1 MSYEEENEF
10 WQDLIFVQKQSFI
23 NLFACLML
31 YSGIRISEALGLTWD
46 DINMEEK
53 TININHQ
60 MLCRNLNGKLVQYC
74 EDNTKTS
81 NGSRIII

>member
-1 MSYEEENEF
+1 
-10 WQDLIFVQKQSFI
+10 
-23 NLFACLML
+23 ML

-81 NGSRIII
+81 NGSRIIPMNDFAYKSVIEQKRTGYHVKKIQILI